1 MPNINLLP
9 WREELRAQKQK
20 DFLGL
25 IIFSLIVAGAVCFG
39 IHMHISG
46 LIEYQQNRNNF
57 LVTETNILK
66 SRVEEIK
73 ELEKQRE
80 QLINHM
86 QVIQD
91 LQASRSEVV
100 NLFDQLVEIVPEG
113 IFIKSIQRNGKK
125 LVVEGNTESNTRVS
139 VMMRKIE
146 NSVFLENPDVEYIVA
161 EKGSNMSSFKMTFN
175 QVSKDEEDAAK

>member
-9 WREELRAQKQK
+9 WREELREQKQRE
-20 DFLGL
+20 FIGLMVFTL
-25 IIFSLIVAGAVCFG
+25 IIAGAVCFG
-39 IHMHISG
+39 IHLHFSG
-46 LIEYQQNRNNF
+46 LIEHQQNRNNY

-86 QVIQD
+86 QIIQD

-113 IFIKSIQRNGKK
+113 IFIQSIKRDGKK

-146 NSVFLENPDVEYIVA
+146 NSPFLEGPDVEYIVA
-161 EKGSNMSSFKMTFN
+161 EKGSNMSSFKMTFKEIT
-175 QVSKDEEDAAK
+175 KDEEDAAK

>member
-20 DFLGL
+20 DFIGAIVLTL
-25 IIFSLIVAGAVCFG
+25 MVAGGTCFG
-39 IHMHISG
+39 IHSHFSG
-46 LIEYQQNRNNF
+46 LIEFQQSRNNY

-80 QLINHM
+80 QLITHM
-86 QVIQD
+86 EVIQN

-113 IFIKSIQRNGKK
+113 IYITSINRNDKK
-125 LVVEGNTESNTRVS
+125 LVIEGNTESNTRVS
-139 VMMRKIE
+139 VMMRKVE
-146 NSVFLENPDVEYIVA
+146 NSPFLENPDVEYIVA
-161 EKGSNMSSFKMTFN
+161 NKGDNLSGFKMTLN
-175 QVSKDEEDAAK
+175 QVSNDEEEQQ